1 MSGNKMTIAR
11 VKKLNRAISA
21 PVSVGT
27 GRAITIADHGKILL
41 VTAAITLTI
50 PQDALPAGFQCWIVP
65 PTGVNVS
72 VDPLGT
78 VTLNAAGTTLT
89 RDRATAGNK
98 QPLSLYVM
106 AANTALLE
114 GA

>member
-1 MSGNKMTIAR
+1 MVRNKLTIAK
-11 VKKLNRAISA
+11 VKKLQRAIAA
-21 PVSVGT
+21 PESVGT

-50 PQDALPAGFQCWIVP
+50 PQDALPPGFQCWIVP

>member
-1 MSGNKMTIAR
+1 MSGNKLTIAK
-11 VKKLNRAISA
+11 VKKLQRAIAA

-50 PQDALPAGFQCWIVP
+50 PQDALPPGFQCWIVP

-72 VDPLGT
+72 LDPLGT
-78 VTLNAAGTTLT
+78 VTVNAATATLT

-98 QPLSLYVM
+98 QPLSLFVISS
-106 AANTALLE
+106 NVTIFE

>member
-1 MSGNKMTIAR
+1 MSGNKLTIAK
-11 VKKLNRAISA
+11 VKKLNRAIAA
-21 PVSVGT
+21 PVSVGV
-27 GRAITIADHGKILL
+27 GRAITVADHGKILL

-50 PQDALPAGFQCWIVP
+50 PQDTLPPGFQCWLVP
-65 PTGVNVS
+65 PTGVNLS

>member
-1 MSGNKMTIAR
+1 MSRNKLTIAK
-11 VKKLNRAISA
+11 VKKLNRAITA
-21 PVSVGT
+21 PVSVGV
-27 GRAITIADHGKILL
+27 GRAITVADHGKILL
-41 VTAAITLTI
+41 VTAAITLTL
-50 PQDALPAGFQCWIVP
+50 PQDALPPGFQCWIVP
-65 PTGVNVS
+65 PTGVNLS

-98 QPLSLYVM
+98 QPLSLYVIS
-106 AANTALLE
+106 ANTALLE

>member
-1 MSGNKMTIAR
+1 MVHNKMTIAR
-11 VKKLNRAISA
+11 VKKLNRAIAA

-27 GRAITIADHGKILL
+27 GRAITVADHGKILL

-50 PQDALPAGFQCWIVP
+50 PQDALPAGFQVWIVP
-65 PTGVNVS
+65 PTGVNLS

-98 QPLSLYVM
+98 QPLSLFM
-106 AANTALLE
+106 LAANTAILE

>member
-1 MSGNKMTIAR
+1 MVRNKLTIAR
-11 VKKLNRAISA
+11 VKKLNRAVAA

-27 GRAITIADHGKILL
+27 GRAITVADHGKILL

-65 PTGVNVS
+65 PTGVNLS

-78 VTLNAAGTTLT
+78 VSLNAAGTTLT